1 MPRRARI
8 IIPNMPHHIFQRG
21 FDLREVFVN
30 RAAYAYYL
38 NNLREW
44 TRKLGIKVYGYCL
57 MTDRVHLIIEP
68 GDQVA
73 SVSELMKRL
82 AAGQTRYI
90 NSLTSRIGPL
100 WASRYK
106 ISAIDREDYL
116 LECCRYIELN
126 PVLARIVNRAEDW
139 EWSSY
144 RSRIGIGEASWLE
157 CDSTYLALG
166 SGDEERRKRYREFI
180 AEGVG
185 NRQEII
191 KNALGRNQLTGS
203 RRFID
208 EVELRMGVR
217 VEYRG
222 RGRPGPA

>member
-1 MPRRARI
+1 
-8 IIPNMPHHIFQRG
+8 MPHHIFQRG
-21 FDLREVFVN
+21 VDLDDVFVN
-30 RAAYAYYL
+30 RAAYTYYL
-38 NNLREW
+38 NNLRKW

-57 MTDRVHLIIEP
+57 MTDRVHLIVEP
-68 GDQVA
+68 GDRVA
-73 SVSELMKRL
+73 SISELMKRI
-82 AAGQTRYI
+82 ASGQTRYI

-144 RSRIGIGEASWLE
+144 RSRIGLGEACWLE
-157 CDSTYLALG
+157 CDSSYLALG
-166 SGDEERRKRYREFI
+166 SGDEERRKHYREFI

-222 RGRPGPA
+222 RGRPGMIIG